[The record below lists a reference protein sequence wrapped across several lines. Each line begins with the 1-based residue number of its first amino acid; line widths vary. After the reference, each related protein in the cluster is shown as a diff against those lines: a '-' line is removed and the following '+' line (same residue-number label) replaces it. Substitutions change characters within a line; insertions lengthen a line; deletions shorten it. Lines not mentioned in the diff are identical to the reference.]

1 MTRTHL
7 HSFIAAEK
15 TIYPVRLLCRAL
27 HVSPSAF
34 YDSIRRG
41 SPSIIQT
48 DLDANQLRE
57 AWAEHRRVYGAR
69 RLTAEIHDRGRRWN
83 RKKVARLM
91 PTAGIEGA
99 HRRRKGEK
107 RSRLDAVDPSG
118 SGQTPVHSG
127 GTGPDMGCRHLLPA
141 DLGRLPL
148 PGRRRCLQPPGG
160 GLGDDRSSPPRTRP
174 RRGRHGATAARS
186 GNGLVH
192 HSDHGVPSIRR
203 STLAGLCGS
212 PERWCRWAASGT
224 RSTM

>member
-7 HSFIAAEK
+7 HGFIAAEK

-41 SPSIIQT
+41 SPSISRT

-91 PTAGIEGA
+91 PTAGIEGV

-107 RSRLDAVDPSG
+107 RSDPDS
-118 SGQTPVHSG
+118 TPVDSSG
-127 GTGPDMGCRHLLPA
+127 
-141 DLGRLPL
+141 
-148 PGRRRCLQPPGG
+148 PG
-160 GLGDDRSSPPRTRP
+160 
-174 RRGRHGATAARS
+174 
-186 GNGLVH
+186 
-192 HSDHGVPSIRR
+192 
-203 STLAGLCGS
+203 
-212 PERWCRWAASGT
+212 
-224 RSTM
+224 